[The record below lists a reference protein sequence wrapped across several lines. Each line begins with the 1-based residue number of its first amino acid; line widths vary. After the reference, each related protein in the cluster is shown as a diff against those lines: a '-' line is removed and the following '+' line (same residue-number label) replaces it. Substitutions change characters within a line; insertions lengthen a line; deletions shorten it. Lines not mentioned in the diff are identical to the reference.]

1 MGDYM
6 KTKIYCVFN
15 VKNFIFLF
23 LISMLTVV
31 VVFSMNIYSVSVVN
45 ENVSVQERYV
55 IIDAG
60 HGGEDGGTQ
69 STDGVLEKDI
79 NLSISLKIDE
89 ILKSLGIRTVLIRD
103 GDYMIYDDGSST
115 IRQKKVSDIHNR
127 KKFMNEYKNSIFLS
141 VHQNYFT
148 ESKYSG
154 AQVFYSKNDDLS
166 PLIAQSIQDSIK
178 NNLQPEN
185 DRKIKSC
192 GTEIYLLYH
201 ATVPT
206 VMVECGFLSNERET
220 EKLITDEYQKKIAFS
235 IVEGILSYL

>member
-6 KTKIYCVFN
+6 KTKLYCVFN
-15 VKNFIFLF
+15 IKNFIFLF
-23 LISMLTVV
+23 LVSVLTFAVI
-31 VVFSMNIYSVSVVN
+31 FSMNIYSVSVVN
-45 ENVSVQERYV
+45 DDVFVASKCV

-69 STDGVLEKDI
+69 SADGALEKDI

-89 ILKSLGIRTVLIRD
+89 ILKSLGIPTVLIRD
-103 GDYMIYDDGSST
+103 GDYMIYDSNSST

-127 KKFMNEYKNSIFLS
+127 KKYMDENKNSLFLS
-141 VHQNYFT
+141 IHQNYFT

-166 PLIAQSIQDSIK
+166 PVIAQSIQDSIR
-178 NNLQPEN
+178 NNLQPQNE
-185 DRKIKSC
+185 RKIKPC

-206 VMVECGFLSNERET
+206 VMVECGFLSNAKET
-220 EKLITDEYQKKIAFS
+220 EELLTDDYQKKIAFS
-235 IVEGILSYL
+235 IVQGILSYL